1 MQGAR
6 ITRTPG
12 PKLGRQGG
20 EQGFGAHHRA
30 RQAVANPDRQGRR
43 RRLVL
48 HDDVE
53 MGVERG
59 DLIHLGHRQAHL
71 GGKRR
76 EMACVQAPV
85 MVLQEM
91 QVLDQKVAL
100 PRAVAEKRPH
110 LVLRARVD
118 LTALRKLARPAA
130 SGAGVNAARRLAR
143 HSVCRRGDDECS

>member
-1 MQGAR
+1 
-6 ITRTPG
+6 
-12 PKLGRQGG
+12 
-20 EQGFGAHHRA
+20 
-30 RQAVANPDRQGRR
+30 
-43 RRLVL
+43 
-48 HDDVE
+48 

-59 DLIHLGHRQAHL
+59 DLIHLGHGQAHL
-71 GGKRR
+71 GGERR

-91 QVLDQKVAL
+91 QVLDQKVAP

-130 SGAGVNAARRLAR
+130 SGAGVNAAGRLSAAVRFAAR
-143 HSVCRRGDDECS
+143 GMMNVHSSSMASDGPVIRHHSRPVVKSGGWRTAIADKPIAVPFSAPRVRLVAEALRA